1 MHLKTHAPF
10 RSDSPVRDRSSDRNL
25 FQPSRA
31 LSWLGAWMFV
41 ITGILSVSLSPF
53 ALASSLVD
61 VGYSTL
67 QSELDART
75 PTGAGVRVA
84 QVEAPTNDTSGGAAP
99 IFMPNPSDAQFA
111 GKVLTAQNGNASG
124 TFSDHATA
132 VGRLFYGNTSSIA
145 PGLTQIDAYD
155 AVNWFTSLSNAS
167 GTTTTGPNRVTNH
180 SWVGTGDTPS
190 ETGQILRMVDRQV
203 HINESIQVVGLANGS
218 SDSPLLGSAYNVI
231 SVGRTDGGHQQR
243 TVSVAGDS
251 LYGTARAAALLVAPE
266 STTSSATPVV
276 AAAAALLVQTGHGAG
291 LSLSEG
297 STTISGVGTIYNAE
311 RSETIK
317 ATLSAGA
324 DRETSNTGTTTNIT
338 DYRSAGHETANGLD
352 DRYGAGQV
360 NIYNSYHILAG
371 GEQQSLQSG
380 GGDIG
385 SRGFDYGT
393 IGRVG
398 GIQGAASYFFN
409 ATSEVTLFASLAWN
423 LSLSNDAQLTSQLY
437 NLDVS
442 LFDVTNNRL
451 VASSI
456 SPLDN
461 TENLF
466 FNLLVGNRY
475 EMRVT
480 TNEST
485 DFSGDYALAWRMDP
499 SSSPVPLPA
508 AVWLFGSGMAGL
520 AAIAHRRMQRPFTA

>member
-1 MHLKTHAPF
+1 MGAT
-10 RSDSPVRDRSSDRNL
+10 L
-25 FQPSRA
+25 FA
-31 LSWLGAWMFV
+31 IVSWFCLCAA
-41 ITGILSVSLSPF
+41 SLT
-53 ALASSLVD
+53 LAADFTD
-61 VGYSTL
+61 VGYSAL
-67 QSELDART
+67 QAELGGGT
-75 PTGAGVRVA
+75 PTGAGVRAA
-84 QVEAPTNDTSGGAAP
+84 QVEAPVNDTSGGSAP

-111 GKVLTAQNGNASG
+111 GKVITAQNGNPSG

-132 VGRLFYGNTSSIA
+132 VGRLFYGNNSSIA
-145 PGLTQIDAYD
+145 PGLTQIEVYD

-167 GTTTTGPNRVTNH
+167 GTATTGPTRITNH
-180 SWVGTGDTPS
+180 SWVGSGDTPAA
-190 ETGQILRMVDRQV
+190 TGQILRMVDRQV
-203 HINESIQVVGLANGS
+203 NIHESIHVVGLANGPA
-218 SDSPLLGSAYNVI
+218 DSPLLGSAYNVI
-231 SVGRTDGGHQQR
+231 SVGRTDGGHQR
-243 TVSVAGDS
+243 NTVPVSGDD
-251 LYGTARAAALLVAPE
+251 LYGAVRTAPHLVAPE
-266 STTSSATPVV
+266 STTSNATPVV
-276 AAAAALLVQTGHGAG
+276 SAAATLLVQTGHDAG
-291 LSLSEG
+291 LSLSDG

-317 ATLSAGA
+317 VALMAGA
-324 DRETSNTGTTTNIT
+324 DRETSNRGTTADIT
-338 DYRSAGHETANGLD
+338 DYRGAGHETVNGLD

-360 NIYNSYHILAG
+360 NILNSYHILAG
-371 GEQQSLQSG
+371 GEQPSLQSG
-380 GGDIG
+380 GGDVG

-485 DFSGDYALAWRMDP
+485 EFSGDYALAWRMDP
-499 SSSPVPLPA
+499 SPSPVPLPA
-508 AVWLFGSGMAGL
+508 AAWLFGSGMAGL
-520 AAIAHRRMQRPFTA
+520 AAWARRRRAA